1 MCTNFAPFLKVDPH
15 SKYITQLIQKYRVEM
30 QTWMRIKNY
39 HAIVST
45 LPLDAIALQELGIL
59 NSPQLK
65 YMAVNWE
72 RNLLLRP

>member
-1 MCTNFAPFLKVDPH
+1 
-15 SKYITQLIQKYRVEM
+15 M

-45 LPLDAIALQELGIL
+45 LPLDAIALQELGIS

-65 YMAVNWE
+65 YMAVDWE
-72 RNLLLRP
+72 SNLL

>member
-1 MCTNFAPFLKVDPH
+1 M
-15 SKYITQLIQKYRVEM
+15 
-30 QTWMRIKNY
+30 WIKNY

-45 LPLDAIALQELGIL
+45 LPLDAIALPELVIS

-72 RNLLLRP
+72 SNLLKAIKK